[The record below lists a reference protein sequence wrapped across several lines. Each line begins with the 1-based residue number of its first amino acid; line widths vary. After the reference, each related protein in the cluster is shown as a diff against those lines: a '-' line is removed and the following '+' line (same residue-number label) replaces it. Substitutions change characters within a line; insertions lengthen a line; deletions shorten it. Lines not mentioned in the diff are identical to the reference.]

1 MSFLFYGKKVIY
13 IKESDYKKNKL
24 NRIKLPSNIIKK
36 QSDIIKVIL
45 KKNVYFLIK
54 KRGYIIQ

>member
-13 IKESDYKKNKL
+13 IKESDNKKNKL